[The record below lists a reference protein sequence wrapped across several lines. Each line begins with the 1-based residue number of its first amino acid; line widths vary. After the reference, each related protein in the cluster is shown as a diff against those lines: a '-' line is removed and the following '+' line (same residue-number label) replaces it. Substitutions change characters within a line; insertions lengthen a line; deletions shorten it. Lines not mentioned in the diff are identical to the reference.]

1 MVQDNSFSGH
11 YQRSECYSTS
21 PPIPALAYSLSLL
34 SEFVRIFRIPLTLLQ
49 KWRKEYQ
56 DCEAEL
62 NTLLST
68 RNTTTATLL
77 LLNSI
82 HAAFVLSSEIEKAL
96 MKGQVDV
103 AYNQLQILE
112 STVKAIRERN
122 NGLVVT
128 GLLEERTGVLRDVL
142 GVETEKVW
150 SQLVGFSEE
159 GDIQLTIRKSHRTY
173 SIPVSR
179 SPRS

>member
-1 MVQDNSFSGH
+1 
-11 YQRSECYSTS
+11 
-21 PPIPALAYSLSLL
+21 
-34 SEFVRIFRIPLTLLQ
+34 
-49 KWRKEYQ
+49 
-56 DCEAEL
+56 
-62 NTLLST
+62 
-68 RNTTTATLL
+68 
-77 LLNSI
+77 
-82 HAAFVLSSEIEKAL
+82 